1 MEGAQIR
8 IGHSVAGSLMVTQA
22 CDADGIFHEDLDTS
36 EIAISVNSPSRV
48 RDLASALRWLADAI
62 DRHYRNN

>member
-1 MEGAQIR
+1 
-8 IGHSVAGSLMVTQA
+8 MVTQA